1 MMFKII
7 FSIALLA
14 CYSLAKSVD
23 LPNDQLDLS
32 MDDSQVPDLS
42 EVIREVENIQ
52 ETFLRSLSEEM
63 KKIDGKLQKIR
74 DRHDEEMKHFGQEPA
89 LTPEEP
95 SLLGGEKEMSGQ
107 EFDSK
112 MPTDSVPS
120 EEDLRRG
127 GKQVEPKLTE
137 TLPGENLPKETP
149 ETVHEPEKVIIEVR
163 VPVLPE
169 VTEPEK
175 KEPIGEPQQPDLG
188 GVKEFREDFSSTT
201 PKSLEQ
207 IIEEVKETLEK
218 VEPED
223 NKLESEEQNGEQE
236 SAEKHD
242 TIVEKEKKVSSSES
256 DESSEE
262 KPDLITAPSGS
273 SIIISVPTE
282 LQGEGKVNVEIIP
295 AEGQEFLNPQ
305 PDGLRLGEYSTETP
319 VVTKEVPDE
328 ETTTQFTT
336 ETPVVE
342 LTTVTKGVPVEET
355 TTQFTT
361 ETPREETTTEEL
373 KSSTEGSLLLPS
385 GNTIIVSLS
394 TGPPQLEKNKEIVI
408 DIEIPKGPSLD
419 ENVKTL
425 PTDGRSPLP
434 TTDRPNPMKT
444 TRRPTD
450 GKKRPSGKRCPI
462 GYQFNIYTLECTIPT
477 NYAAGY
483 GTYFWSMSQPPSS
496 LTQNNPF
503 MNFFGL
509 RK

>member
-7 FSIALLA
+7 ISIALLA

-23 LPNDQLDLS
+23 LPNDQVDLS
-32 MDDSQVPDLS
+32 TDDSEVPDLS

-52 ETFLRSLSEEM
+52 ETFLRKLSEEM

-74 DRHDEEMKHFGQEPA
+74 DRHDEEMKHYGQEPA
-89 LTPEEP
+89 LTHEEP
-95 SLLGGEKEMSGQ
+95 SLPGGEKEMPVK

-137 TLPGENLPKETP
+137 TLPEENLPKETP
-149 ETVHEPEKVIIEVR
+149 EVHEPEKVIIEVR

-175 KEPIGEPQQPDLG
+175 KEPIGEPQHPDLG
-188 GVKEFREDFSSTT
+188 GVKEFGEDFSSTT

-223 NKLESEEQNGEQE
+223 NKLESEEQKGEQE

-242 TIVEKEKKVSSSES
+242 AIVEKEKNVSSSES

-305 PDGLRLGEYSTETP
+305 PDDLRLGEYSTETP
-319 VVTKEVPDE
+319 VVTKKVPVE

-342 LTTVTKGVPVEET
+342 LTTVTKGVPLEET

-361 ETPREETTTEEL
+361 ETSREETTTEEQQE
-373 KSSTEGSLLLPS
+373 SSTEGSLLLPS

-408 DIEIPKGPSLD
+408 DIEIPKG
-419 ENVKTL
+419 KT
-425 PTDGRSPLP
+425 
-434 TTDRPNPMKT
+434 
-444 TRRPTD
+444 
-450 GKKRPSGKRCPI
+450 
-462 GYQFNIYTLECTIPT
+462 
-477 NYAAGY
+477 
-483 GTYFWSMSQPPSS
+483 
-496 LTQNNPF
+496 
-503 MNFFGL
+503 
-509 RK
+509 